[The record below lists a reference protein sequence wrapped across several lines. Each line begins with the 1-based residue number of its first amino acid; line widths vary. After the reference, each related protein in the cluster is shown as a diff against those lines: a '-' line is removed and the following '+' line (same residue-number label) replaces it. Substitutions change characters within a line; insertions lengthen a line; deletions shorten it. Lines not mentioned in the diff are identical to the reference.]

1 MGVLCVDL
9 KSKIAAGH
17 GLTWDPYVTMTFSP
31 HKIAVGEIYFL
42 NQTILMSSINNTTN
56 EMIVPESPNLSWN
69 RNSPSLQ
76 TVK

>member
-31 HKIAVGEIYFL
+31 HKIAAGHGFTWDPCM
-42 NQTILMSSINNTTN
+42 TITFFSQN
-56 EMIVPESPNLSWN
+56 E
-69 RNSPSLQ
+69 
-76 TVK
+76 T